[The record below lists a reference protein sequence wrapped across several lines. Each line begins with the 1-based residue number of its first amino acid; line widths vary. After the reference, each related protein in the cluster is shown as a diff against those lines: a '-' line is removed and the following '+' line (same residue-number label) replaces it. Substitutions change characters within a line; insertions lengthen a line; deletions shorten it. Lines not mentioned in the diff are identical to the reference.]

1 MKKKTL
7 FTPKIVQ
14 TICNDPKKRRE
25 FMVNAFVVLGVSRKL
40 AEESYDAAQ
49 CSYCGRSNREQI
61 DTVS

>member
-25 FMVNAFVVLGVSRKL
+25 FMVNA
-40 AEESYDAAQ
+40 
-49 CSYCGRSNREQI
+49 SYCGRSNREQI